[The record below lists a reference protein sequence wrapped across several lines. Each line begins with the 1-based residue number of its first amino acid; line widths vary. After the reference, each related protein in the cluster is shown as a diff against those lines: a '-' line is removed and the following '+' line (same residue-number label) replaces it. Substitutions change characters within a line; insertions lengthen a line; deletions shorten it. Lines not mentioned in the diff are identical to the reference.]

1 MGLATRRATIGL
13 VAIVG
18 VLAPASVGVTQDLD
32 QFRTQFMRGMGAHMA
47 ALAAF
52 LPDVVDHAA
61 GHAAGLA
68 ALAALVPDIFP
79 EGSGGEGTRAK
90 PEIWQN
96 WADFTAKAQGL
107 QTAAAALVQAS
118 AGGDMAAIEAA
129 VDKVAGACSAC
140 HDVYRAEAQ

>member
-1 MGLATRRATIGL
+1 MGLTMKRAMIG
-13 VAIVG
+13 AAFVG
-18 VLAPASVGVTQDLD
+18 ALAPVGAGLAQDLD
-32 QFRTQFMRGMGAHMA
+32 EMRSTFMRGMGAHMA
-47 ALAAF
+47 ALSAF
-52 LPDVVDHAA
+52 LPDVADHAA

-68 ALAALVPDIFP
+68 ALAALVPDLFP
-79 EGSGGEGTRAK
+79 EGSGEGTRAK

-96 WADFTAKAQGL
+96 WADFTTKIDGL

-129 VDKVAGACSAC
+129 VGEVGKACGAC